1 MSPRR
6 RLEDHFDLVS
16 RNLLSNIDISAIEQ
30 INVALMFL
38 SALHPG
44 PVRFPFKEA
53 SLPSPRE
60 TGLLTVGVSTLD
72 IQFQNFY

>member
-1 MSPRR
+1 MSP

-16 RNLLSNIDISAIEQ
+16 RNLLSNIDISVIEQ

-38 SALHPG
+38 SALPSG
-44 PVRFPFKEA
+44 PVRFPFSFT
-53 SLPSPRE
+53 SLATRDW
-60 TGLLTVGVSTLD
+60 TVDCGVSTLD